1 MAGTN
6 PANPTPLVTGN
17 EPSTSGTTPVPV
29 ESEAE
34 GTGGEGREE
43 EEERE
48 GEGDEEGDKKQGR
61 TVSVG
66 YG

>member
-43 EEERE
+43 ERE